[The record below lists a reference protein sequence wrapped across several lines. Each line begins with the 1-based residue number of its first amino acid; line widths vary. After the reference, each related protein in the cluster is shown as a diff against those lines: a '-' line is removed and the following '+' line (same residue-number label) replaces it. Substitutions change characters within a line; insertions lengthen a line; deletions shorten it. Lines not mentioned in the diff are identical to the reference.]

1 LPELLSSS
9 GIVQRILW
17 LHNHFE
23 LLIRGPAYT
32 RLGFLSLDSLTVFVR
47 DCRFIEASV
56 VFYCIFVYMLA
67 ELLQRGEVVLVIL
80 RTVCPDN

>member
-1 LPELLSSS
+1 
-9 GIVQRILW
+9 VQRILW

-47 DCRFIEASV
+47 DRFIEASV
-56 VFYCIFVYMLA
+56 VVYCIFVYMHA

-80 RTVCPDN
+80 RTVCPDD